1 MAELDAGAT
10 GDGPADQAECDRHA
24 AAINEAIGE
33 LAEDNATSSGDV
45 QADLDNI
52 HALEDGATDRGCF
65 LIY

>member
-24 AAINEAIGE
+24 AAINEALAE
-33 LAEDNATSSGDV
+33 LREDNATGGGDV
-45 QADLDNI
+45 RADLDNV
-52 HALEDGATDRGCF
+52 HALEDGAMDRGCF